1 MSIKLAER
9 VLVLRDEV
17 LETAEYS
24 DREPPASEVFDAI
37 VRGVA
42 SYGETSPG
50 IDLTLHDA
58 LSRRLAWG
66 DREADVLAETDQMCD
81 RLLKA
86 ATRAFRDPVEEML
99 VAEMSCEVGAAAARI
114 VAMASVGRA
123 GRERA
128 ARMREEMSARR
139 LKEALS
145 RQRQE
150 LDRLEQAMVGVSKKP
165 GGGPLDW

>member
-24 DREPPASEVFDAI
+24 DREPPATAVFDAI

-50 IDLTLHDA
+50 LDLTLHDA

-66 DREADVLAETDQMCD
+66 DREADVLAEADQMCD

-86 ATRAFRDPVEEML
+86 ATRSFRDPVEEML
-99 VAEMSCEVGAAAARI
+99 VAEIACEVGTAAARI
-114 VAMASVGRA
+114 VAMAAVGRA

-128 ARMREEMSARR
+128 ARLREEMSARR
-139 LKEALS
+139 LKEARD

-150 LDRLEQAMVGVSKKP
+150 LARLEGAMGQSKKP